1 MFDVLFLTHVSSN
14 MTAEQG
20 FPFLPLPKE
29 PKKEEKKKSPSCLNV
44 LFAIAQKDRKLRQ
57 RIYGFTETKEKGQ
70 ERNRTLGYKS
80 ETGKNCLIRA
90 LPLRESRQDGALLRN
105 IM

>member
-14 MTAEQG
+14 MSAEQG
-20 FPFLPLPKE
+20 FPFLPLPKRTV
-29 PKKEEKKKSPSCLNV
+29 KKKSPNCLNV

-70 ERNRTLGYKS
+70 ERNRTLGCKS